1 MVEELRP
8 LPGQI
13 VVVEHGGTP
22 GEGCGHH
29 IPGWLVEGEGEKV
42 LDHHQISTGQGVVDF
57 GPCRRLGGA
66 DGQAGHRLIDR
77 PVTGNRVGGEAE
89 LAQGPLPFGG
99 FDGHAVGAAQAEG
112 EEGDCGDGVTVPALA
127 PEATG
132 RARPGYRRS
141 VHDNGITSMESSDDL
156 LAVRDGS
163 VLTLTI
169 NRPERRNAMT
179 WDVIAGL
186 RRELAAAKL
195 DRSVRVVVLAGA
207 GDQAFCAGADLSGMV
222 ANEPGGS
229 SDDFFDH
236 HLARGWLA
244 ELFEE
249 MWALGKPTIARVQG
263 WAMAGGFGLALA
275 CDMVIASESARFGAP
290 ELNVGLW
297 PYMVTVSLLRS
308 MPPKK
313 ALELMLT
320 SRVVGAEEADRIG
333 FVTRVVPDAELDA
346 AVADLAAVLAS
357 KPPGATKLGRD
368 SFYAVI
374 DAAASE
380 ALPYLHAM
388 LTVTSQ
394 TAEAHEGISAF
405 AEKRPPS
412 WQVPAGDSTD

>member
-1 MVEELRP
+1 
-8 LPGQI
+8 
-13 VVVEHGGTP
+13 
-22 GEGCGHH
+22 
-29 IPGWLVEGEGEKV
+29 
-42 LDHHQISTGQGVVDF
+42 
-57 GPCRRLGGA
+57 
-66 DGQAGHRLIDR
+66 
-77 PVTGNRVGGEAE
+77 
-89 LAQGPLPFGG
+89 
-99 FDGHAVGAAQAEG
+99 
-112 EEGDCGDGVTVPALA
+112 
-127 PEATG
+127 
-132 RARPGYRRS
+132 
-141 VHDNGITSMESSDDL
+141 VHDDASTSMETNDDL
-156 LAVRDGS
+156 LAVRDGP

-186 RRELAAAKL
+186 RRELAAAKV
-195 DRSVRVVVLAGA
+195 DPSVRVVVLAGA
-207 GDQAFCAGADLSGMV
+207 GDQAFCAGADLSGLV
-222 ANEPGGS
+222 SNEYV
-229 SDDFFDH
+229 DH

-244 ELFEE
+244 QLFEE
-249 MWALGKPTIARVQG
+249 MWTLGKPTVARVQG

-275 CDMVIASESARFGAP
+275 CDMVIASDSARFGAP

-357 KPPGATKLGRD
+357 KPPGVTKLGRD

-374 DAAASE
+374 DSAASE

-394 TAEAHEGISAF
+394 TAEAREGIAAF

-412 WQVPAGDSTD
+412 WQVPADDSTA

>member
-1 MVEELRP
+1 
-8 LPGQI
+8 
-13 VVVEHGGTP
+13 
-22 GEGCGHH
+22 
-29 IPGWLVEGEGEKV
+29 
-42 LDHHQISTGQGVVDF
+42 
-57 GPCRRLGGA
+57 
-66 DGQAGHRLIDR
+66 
-77 PVTGNRVGGEAE
+77 
-89 LAQGPLPFGG
+89 
-99 FDGHAVGAAQAEG
+99 
-112 EEGDCGDGVTVPALA
+112 VPEDA
-127 PEATG
+127 
-132 RARPGYRRS
+132 
-141 VHDNGITSMESSDDL
+141 DL
-156 LAVRDGS
+156 LAGRDGP

-186 RRELAAAKL
+186 RRELARAK
-195 DRSVRVVVLAGA
+195 DDPQVRVVVLAGA
-207 GDQAFCAGADLSGMV
+207 GDKAFCAGADLSGMV
-222 ANEPGGS
+222 PENPGGT
-229 SDDFFDH
+229 SDEYLDH

-249 MWALGKPTIARVQG
+249 MWTLGKPTIARVQG

-275 CDMVIASESARFGAP
+275 CDMVLASEDARFGAP

-297 PYMVTVSLLRS
+297 PYMVTIPLLRS

-333 FVTRVVPDAELDA
+333 FVTRVVPRDELDA

-357 KPPGATKLGRD
+357 KPPGVTKLGRD

-374 DAAASE
+374 DSAATE

-394 TAEAHEGISAF
+394 TAEAREGITAF

-412 WQVPAGDSTD
+412 WQVTSADGGTG